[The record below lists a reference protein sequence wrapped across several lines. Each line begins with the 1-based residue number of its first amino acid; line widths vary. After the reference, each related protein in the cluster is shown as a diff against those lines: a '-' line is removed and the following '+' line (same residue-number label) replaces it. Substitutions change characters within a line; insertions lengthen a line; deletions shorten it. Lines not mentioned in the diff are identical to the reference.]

1 MTISEEVRA
10 TIRRLHFVEHYRI
23 YAISQAT
30 RIHHSTISRV
40 LGKQVAIG
48 SDAKVHRV
56 SQLDAFEDVIM
67 RHLEIYP
74 QITAPRLQQIFHD
87 HGYKGSLSLLRQRLR
102 KTRSRVKKPHMRMII
117 RAGEQGQV
125 D

>member
-30 RIHHSTISRV
+30 GVHHSTISRV
-40 LGKQVAIG
+40 LGKQQVAIA
-48 SDAKVHRV
+48 SDAKVPRV

-74 QITAPRLQQIFHD
+74 QITAPRLQQILHD

-102 KTRSRVKKPHMRMII
+102 KTRSRV
-117 RAGEQGQV
+117 
-125 D
+125 